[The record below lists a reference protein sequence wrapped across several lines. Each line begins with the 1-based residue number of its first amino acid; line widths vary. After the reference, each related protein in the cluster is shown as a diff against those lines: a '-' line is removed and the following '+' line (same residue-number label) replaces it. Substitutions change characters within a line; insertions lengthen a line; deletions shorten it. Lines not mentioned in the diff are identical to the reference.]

1 MAATGEPDRPERRDE
16 ERFPVSGALDGEVMV
31 FLPMAITEI
40 ARGGV
45 QVETPFAFQI
55 DSIHELRLALG
66 EKPIVVKGRVT
77 HCSIVDLEQEF
88 VRYRTGLEF
97 VDLPPRLDE
106 AIGAFVDAMKDGRD
120 GVGSGQALT

>member
-1 MAATGEPDRPERRDE
+1 MAATGEPERPDRREE
-16 ERFPVSGALDGEVMV
+16 ERFSVLGSLDGEVMV

-66 EKPIVVKGRVT
+66 DRPIVVKGRVT
-77 HCSIVDLEQEF
+77 HCSIVDVEQEF
-88 VRYRTGLEF
+88 VRYRSGLEF
-97 VDLPPRLDE
+97 VDVPPRLDE
-106 AIGAFVDAMKDGRD
+106 AIGSFVDAMKGERD
-120 GVGSGQALT
+120 RSGSW